1 MADYGIADGFF
12 TSLII
17 PKIFEKSFEKLL
29 LTYKTGE
36 FNLFLAELLISKCE
50 DLCLILNVLFFAI
63 ELSSLFIILVVLIP
77 LLVSKVWFNYPG
89 L

>member
-1 MADYGIADGFF
+1 MADDGIADGFF

-29 LTYKTGE
+29 ITYKTGE
-36 FNLFLAELLISKCE
+36 FNLFLAELLISKC
-50 DLCLILNVLFFAI
+50 LCLILNVLFFAI